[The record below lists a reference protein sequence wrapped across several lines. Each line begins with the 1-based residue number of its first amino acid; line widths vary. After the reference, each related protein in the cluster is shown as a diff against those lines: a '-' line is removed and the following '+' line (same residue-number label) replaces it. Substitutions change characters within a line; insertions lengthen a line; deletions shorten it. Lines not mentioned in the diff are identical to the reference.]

1 MASGSSTKS
10 SPLKPLQRLHRMLS
24 LDRGDIYL
32 VVIYAFFAGLIGLTL
47 PLGIQAII
55 NLIAIGETT
64 TSWLVLC
71 FVVTIASAFV
81 GLLKWMQVIIAEAI
95 QQRIFTRSS
104 FEFAYRIPRLKTERI
119 KDEYAPELAN
129 RFFDTLTLQKGIPKL
144 VIDLPASALQI
155 LFGLFL
161 LALYHPFFV
170 AFGIILLLLLSL
182 IILTTYTRGL
192 NASLMESKYK
202 YKVAYWLE
210 ELGRT
215 MGSFKLAGRTRYP
228 LDKTDK
234 LVENY
239 LKYRQKHFD
248 VYRIQFLSSVTLRAL
263 ATLALLLIG
272 GFLVINNQMN
282 IGQFVAAEIVI
293 ISILSSMEKIVLT
306 VDSVF
311 DVLTATEKIGL
322 VTDIDLEENEGVDF
336 KELVGDKGMDI
347 KLHNLSYQPDF
358 NLPPILKNIS
368 FEIKAN
374 ENVCITGFSSSGKT
388 TLLKVIMGIY
398 EDFTGSVTYNDMP
411 RGNINLQ
418 SLRSYM
424 GDYVT
429 EEHLFNE
436 TLWQNICMGRADV
449 DMHDII
455 HVCKAVGLDTFLKK
469 LPKGLDTIIPS
480 DGQGLSQTTINKI
493 ILARCIVDHPRLVV
507 TEPLLTNME
516 IDQKRKLLD
525 VLTNEEKNWTL
536 ISVTRSSSFAKRCG
550 RVIVL
555 QEGGIIFDGPYH
567 ELEKKD
573 YFNNLFDDIQVDPSL

>member
-1 MASGSSTKS
+1 MGVDSKNT
-10 SPLKPLQRLHRMLS
+10 SPLKPIQRLHKMLS
-24 LDRGDIYL
+24 LDRKDIYL
-32 VVIYAFFAGLIGLTL
+32 VVIYAFFAGLIGLAL

-55 NLIAIGETT
+55 NLIAIGQTT

-81 GLLKWMQVIIAEAI
+81 GLMKWMQEIIAETI
-95 QQRIFTRSS
+95 QQRIFTRSA
-104 FEFAYRIPRLKTERI
+104 FEFAYRIPRFKMERI

-129 RFFDTLTLQKGIPKL
+129 RFFDTLSIQKGIPKL
-144 VIDLPASALQI
+144 VIDLPASSLQI

-170 AFGIILLLLLSL
+170 AFGIVLLLLLSL
-182 IILTTYTRGL
+182 VIISTYSPGL
-192 NASLMESKYK
+192 KASLMESKYK

-239 LKYRQKHFD
+239 LLYRQKHFA
-248 VYRIQFLSSVTLRAL
+248 VYRIQFLSSVTLRAV

-293 ISILSSMEKIVLT
+293 ISILNSMDKIVLT
-306 VDSVF
+306 MDSVF
-311 DVLTATEKIGL
+311 DVLTAIEKIGM
-322 VTDIDLEENEGVDF
+322 VTDVDLENDEGIDF
-336 KELVGDKGMDI
+336 KELVGDKGMEI
-347 KLHNLSYQPDF
+347 KLRNLSYQPDPK
-358 NLPPILKNIS
+358 LPPILKNINLD
-368 FEIKAN
+368 IKAN
-374 ENVCITGFSSSGKT
+374 ENVCITGYNSSGKT
-388 TLLKVIMGIY
+388 TLLRILMGVY
-398 EDFTGSVTYNDMP
+398 ENFTGSIAYNGMP
-411 RGNINLQ
+411 RGNLNLA

-436 TLWQNICMGRADV
+436 TLWQNICMGRKDV
-449 DMHDII
+449 SMHDILE
-455 HVCKAVGLDTFLKK
+455 VCDAVNLNEFLEK
-469 LPKGLDTIIPS
+469 LPDGLDTIIPS
-480 DGQGLSQTTINKI
+480 DGQGLSQTTINRI

-507 TEPLLTNME
+507 TEPLMVTME
-516 IDQKRKLLD
+516 ADKKRKLLE
-525 VLTNEEKNWTL
+525 VLTNKNKSWTL
-536 ISVTRSSSFAKRCG
+536 VSVTRSASFAKSCD
-550 RVIVL
+550 RVVVL
-555 QEGGIIFDGPYH
+555 NDGEIIFDGHY
-567 ELEKKD
+567 EDLKKTEH
-573 YFNNLFDDIQVDPSL
+573 YNNLFEDIVI